1 MSEVLDV
8 DEVYEPSDLDV
19 SQGLIISSGIGKGIA
34 SSYKVISPKRKVS
47 RYVSFSD
54 TGRITFSDAI
64 LEQVIVSTGDDDT
77 DGVGQPAVGDYV
89 GIGLHI
95 EKSEVERN
103 VDVPLK
109 TDPTKTK
116 KEKQTFEVTT
126 KKSLVFE
133 FMNGS
138 LVDSFGDDS
147 IKVDTSRLC
156 EPTNGN
162 TKHIQGKRWL
172 QLPELKH
179 LLTAVKFR
187 NGALSTQENMVF
199 IDLLSKGNNK
209 VRG

>member
-19 SQGLIISSGIGKGIA
+19 GQGAMISSGIGKGIA

-47 RYVSFSD
+47 HYISFSD
-54 TGRITFSDAI
+54 TGRITFSDVV

-77 DGVGQPAVGDYV
+77 DGEGQPAAGDYV

-95 EKSEVERN
+95 EKSEVERS

-133 FMNGS
+133 FMNQS
-138 LVDSFGDDS
+138 LVDGFGDDS

-156 EPTNGN
+156 GPTNGN

-172 QLPELKH
+172 QLPELKS
-179 LLTAVKFR
+179 LLTTYI
-187 NGALSTQENMVF
+187 TQSGKRIF
-199 IDLLSKGNNK
+199 CRFWNK
-209 VRG
+209 VKIFICINTCS